1 MSTFNEEICVETED
15 FKESE
20 DLASVTIIRSNTVK
34 LDSGKGKIVK
44 YKVNVKVRDSKDFD
58 VELSRADTERIF

>member
-20 DLASVTIIRSNTVK
+20 DLASVTIVRSNTVK
-34 LDSGKGKIVK
+34 LDSGIGKIVYLLWRK
-44 YKVNVKVRDSKDFD
+44 YYCKKCS
-58 VELSRADTERIF
+58 